1 METTVELLSENAV
14 TFVLMTPILW
24 SLQRITWEHFF
35 IGPESDHLPVNKL
48 VTGVVDDVLVC

>member
-1 METTVELLSENAV
+1 MELLSENAV